1 METVELACEK
11 RELKPKR
18 AVNRVRREGRVPAV
32 IYGAKSVATAVAVPG
47 VELLTRVRSAAKQ
60 RLIRLKSTASE
71 LDGRHVILKDI
82 QRTAVDG
89 KILHVDFYEVDL
101 TRPLRVSVP
110 LRFTGR
116 AVGVAD
122 GGILQPLER
131 EVEVECLPLEIPEA
145 VEVDVSS
152 LGIHDVMH
160 ISALTFA
167 ANLRP
172 IFDSDFPVVTVLP
185 PTVAEAP
192 VAAAAAVEG
201 EVAPTDAAAAVPA
214 AAGTGEGATKE
225 AAAPAAGGKK
235 G

>member
-101 TRPLRVSVP
+101 TKPLRVSVP

-145 VEVDVSS
+145 VEVDVSG

-201 EVAPTDAAAAVPA
+201 EVAPTDATAAAPA
-214 AAGTGEGATKE
+214 AAATGEGATKE